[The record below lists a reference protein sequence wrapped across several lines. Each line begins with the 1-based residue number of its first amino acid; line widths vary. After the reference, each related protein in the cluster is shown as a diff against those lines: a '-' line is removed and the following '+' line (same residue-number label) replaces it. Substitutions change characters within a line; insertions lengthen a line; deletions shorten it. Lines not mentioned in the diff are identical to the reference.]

1 MGIEVEHTSSPIQ
14 TFTMTQSSA
23 STSGPKTSM
32 FIKKPGFVIPKNKL
46 SGSLVPL
53 FRGTKK
59 GDGDTPNEEA
69 SNRSQRKTKWGP
81 DLTLDATV
89 RKGRASAYQ
98 ARINQISQQLT
109 LASLAVDTNEEPLPT
124 SEFDYG
130 KSSYHQLSREAL
142 EMLEVEKRE
151 IIGELLKLNPS
162 YKVPP
167 DYKPLLKEANV
178 SIPIKEYPGYN
189 FIGLIFGPAN
199 DTQKRL
205 EKETGAKIRV
215 YGTKADKGW
224 KFEVSATDARETVS
238 SYEDLYVHV
247 SADTFEKVDAA
258 VALIELL
265 VTPVSVN
272 ALSSSTTLTSI
283 ADDSMIADPIQRSS
297 FKARTLVNQGI
308 AQPSAGPLPT
318 QAQNDMPQYP
328 LAWFSAGP
336 TQIPLFPQSGLVP
349 PINSSAPLL
358 GNPVQ
363 ANSTSMPSFFG
374 PPPVIPASFSP
385 VPQNSPFV
393 TSRPQLP
400 IALQPLQVPMVSLL
414 VRSQGNS
421 AMASQN
427 MTISVVPRVNIPN
440 NMILSI
446 PAPTQSTGAPL
457 GHPIASVSYGSAP
470 QPQRG
475 FSPML
480 PSMASDSVSSSV
492 GPMQPAIPPVAMRA
506 PSPNIMTGATP
517 VPFLATSSVS
527 FLQPGMNN
535 SVSAAIPRPQR
546 GSSGDFTF
554 QPQRPQN
561 TVSQVS
567 LQSNQPT
574 NHNLAPPIQTGHTP
588 LTPPS
593 PLVRPLMN
601 NMNPYQVQSFPRIQ
615 VSHQMNQPRPQISTN
630 LVGSPAAAPLVPP
643 RGLPLP
649 GHNTLSSGAFQHM
662 QPRNFTPPHNIGNP
676 AGPFP
681 PRAANQINSIPQ
693 SHSPGITPQRFPSPR
708 PHFGNYSGNPFSG
721 GTQQVYDPF
730 APTSVPFNPQMGG
743 TAAKVHNET
752 DPEYEDLM
760 ASVGV
765 K

>member
-14 TFTMTQSSA
+14 TVTLTQSSA

-32 FIKKPGFVIPKNKL
+32 FTKKPGFVIPKNKL

-53 FRGTKK
+53 FRGAKK
-59 GDGDTPNEEA
+59 GDGDALNEEA
-69 SNRSQRKTKWGP
+69 SNRVQRKTKWGP
-81 DLTLDATV
+81 DLNLDTTV
-89 RKGRASAYQ
+89 RKGRVSAYQ
-98 ARINQISQQLT
+98 ARINQISQQLA
-109 LASLAVDTNEEPLPT
+109 LGSLAVDNNQGPLST
-124 SEFDYG
+124 SEFYDG

-162 YKVPP
+162 YKAPP

-178 SIPIKEYPGYN
+178 PIPIKEYPGYN
-189 FIGLIFGPAN
+189 LIGLIFGPAS

-215 YGTKADKGW
+215 YGTKADKGG
-224 KFEVSATDARETVS
+224 KFEVNSTDTKETVR

-247 SADTFEKVDAA
+247 SADTFEKIDAA

-272 ALSSSTTLTSI
+272 PLSSSTTLTST
-283 ADDSMIADPIQRSS
+283 ADESMIADPIQRMPSS
-297 FKARTLVNQGI
+297 FKAPTLVNQGI

-318 QAQNDMPQYP
+318 QTQGYMPQYP
-328 LAWFSAGP
+328 QAWFSAGP

-363 ANSTSMPSFFG
+363 ANSTSIPSFFG
-374 PPPVIPASFSP
+374 PPPVIPASFSQ
-385 VPQNSPFV
+385 VAQNSSFV
-393 TSRPQLP
+393 ASRPQPP
-400 IALQPLQVPMVSLL
+400 IALQPPQIPMVPLL

-421 AMASQN
+421 VMASQN
-427 MTISVVPRVNIPN
+427 VAMSVAPRVNIPN
-440 NMILSI
+440 NMISSI
-446 PAPTQSTGAPL
+446 PAPTQSNGAPL
-457 GHPIASVSYGSAP
+457 GHPITSLSYGSAP
-470 QPQRG
+470 HPQRG
-475 FSPML
+475 FSPLL
-480 PSMASDSVSSSV
+480 PSMASESVTSSI
-492 GPMQPAIPPVAMRA
+492 GPMQPAIPPVALRA
-506 PSPNIMTGATP
+506 PSPNIMTL
-517 VPFLATSSVS
+517 VPFPRTSSAS
-527 FLQPGMNN
+527 FPGMNI
-535 SVSAAIPRPQR
+535 SISAAIPRPQH

-567 LQSNQPT
+567 LQSSQPA

-593 PLVRPLMN
+593 PLVRPLIN

-630 LVGSPAAAPLVPP
+630 LVGSPAAPLVPP
-643 RGLPLP
+643 RGLSLP
-649 GHNTLSSGAFQHM
+649 GHNTISSGTFQHM
-662 QPRNFTPPHNIGNP
+662 QPRNFTPPHVIGNQ

-681 PRAANQINSIPQ
+681 PRAANQINSFPR
-693 SHSPGITPQRFPSPR
+693 SHSPGATPQRFPSPR
-708 PHFGNYSGNPFSG
+708 PHFGNYSGKPFSG
-721 GTQQVYDPF
+721 GTQQIYDPF
-730 APTSVPFNPQMGG
+730 VPTSVPLNPQMGG
-743 TAAKVHNET
+743 DAAKVHNET

>member
-1 MGIEVEHTSSPIQ
+1 MGIEVENTSSPIQ
-14 TFTMTQSSA
+14 TVTMTQSSA

-32 FIKKPGFVIPKNKL
+32 FTKKPGFVIPKNKL

-53 FRGTKK
+53 FRGAKK
-59 GDGDTPNEEA
+59 GDGDTQNEEA
-69 SNRSQRKTKWGP
+69 SNRVERKTKWGP
-81 DLTLDATV
+81 VLTLDATV

-109 LASLAVDTNEEPLPT
+109 LGSLAMDDNQDPLST
-124 SEFDYG
+124 SAFE
-130 KSSYHQLSREAL
+130 KLSYHQLSQETL
-142 EMLEVEKRE
+142 EILEVEKRE

-162 YKVPP
+162 YKAPP

-178 SIPIKEYPGYN
+178 PIPIKEHPGYN
-189 FIGLIFGPAN
+189 FIALIFCPAS

-215 YGTKADKGW
+215 YGTKVDKGG
-224 KFEVSATDARETVS
+224 KFEVSATDAKETVS

-247 SADTFEKVDAA
+247 SADTFEKIDAA

-265 VTPVSVN
+265 ITPVSVN
-272 ALSSSTTLTSI
+272 TLSASTTLTSI
-283 ADDSMIADPIQRSS
+283 ADVRVIADPIQSMPSS
-297 FKARTLVNQGI
+297 FKAPPLVNQGM
-308 AQPSAGPLPT
+308 AQPSTGPLPT
-318 QAQNDMPQYP
+318 RTQSDMPQYP
-328 LAWFSAGP
+328 QAWFSAGP
-336 TQIPLFPQSGLVP
+336 TQIPFFRQSGLVP
-349 PINSSAPLL
+349 PINYSAPLF

-374 PPPVIPASFSP
+374 PPPVIPASFSL
-385 VPQNSPFV
+385 VPQNSSFAA
-393 TSRPQLP
+393 SRPQPP
-400 IALQPLQVPMVSLL
+400 IALQPPQIPMAPLP
-414 VRSQGNS
+414 VRSQGNI

-427 MTISVVPRVNIPN
+427 IAMSVAPWMNIPN
-440 NMILSI
+440 NMISPI
-446 PAPTQSTGAPL
+446 PAPIQSAGGAPL
-457 GHPIASVSYGSAP
+457 GHPIASLSYGSAP

-475 FSPML
+475 FSPLL
-480 PSMASDSVSSSV
+480 PPMASESVSSSI
-492 GPMQPAIPPVAMRA
+492 GPMQPAIPPVAMRP
-506 PSPNIMTGATP
+506 PSPNIMSGSTP
-517 VPFLATSSVS
+517 IPFPGTSSAS

-535 SVSAAIPRPQR
+535 SVPAAIPRPQH
-546 GSSGDFTF
+546 GSSADFTF

-561 TVSQVS
+561 TFSQVS
-567 LQSNQPT
+567 LQSSQPA

-615 VSHQMNQPRPQISTN
+615 VSHQMNQPRQQIFTD
-630 LVGSPAAAPLVPP
+630 LVRSPAAPLVTP
-643 RGLPLP
+643 RGLPLL
-649 GHNTLSSGAFQHM
+649 GHNTISSGIFQHM
-662 QPRNFTPPHNIGNP
+662 QPRNLAPPHIIGNS

-681 PRAANQINSIPQ
+681 PRAANPINSIPQ
-693 SHSPGITPQRFPSPR
+693 SHSPAATPHRFPSPH
-708 PHFGNYSGNPFSG
+708 PHFGNDPGKPFSG
-721 GTQQVYDPF
+721 GTQLTYDPF
-730 APTSVPFNPQMGG
+730 SPTSASLNPQMSGN
-743 TAAKVHNET
+743 AAKLHNEI

>member
-1 MGIEVEHTSSPIQ
+1 MGIDVEHTSSPIQ
-14 TFTMTQSSA
+14 TVTMTQPSA

-32 FIKKPGFVIPKNKL
+32 FTKKPGFVIPKNKL

-53 FRGTKK
+53 FRGAKK
-59 GDGDTPNEEA
+59 GDIDTLNDEA
-69 SNRSQRKTKWGP
+69 SNLVQRKTKWGP

-89 RKGRASAYQ
+89 RKGRVSAYQ
-98 ARINQISQQLT
+98 ARINQISQQLA
-109 LASLAVDTNEEPLPT
+109 LGSLAVDNNQGPLFT
-124 SEFDYG
+124 SEFNDG

-142 EMLEVEKRE
+142 EILEVEKRE

-162 YKVPP
+162 YKAPP

-178 SIPIKEYPGYN
+178 PIPIKEYPGYN
-189 FIGLIFGPAN
+189 FIGLIFGPAS

-215 YGTKADKGW
+215 YGTKADKAG
-224 KFEVSATDARETVS
+224 KFEVNATDAKETVS

-247 SADTFEKVDAA
+247 SADTFEKIDAA

-272 ALSSSTTLTSI
+272 PLSSTTLTSI
-283 ADDSMIADPIQRSS
+283 ADDSMIADPIQHMPSS
-297 FKARTLVNQGI
+297 FKTPTLVNQGI
-308 AQPSAGPLPT
+308 APPSAGPLPT
-318 QAQNDMPQYP
+318 QTQGNMPQYP
-328 LAWFSAGP
+328 QAWFSAGP
-336 TQIPLFPQSGLVP
+336 TQIPLFPQSGLAP

-374 PPPVIPASFSP
+374 PPPVIPASFSQF
-385 VPQNSPFV
+385 PQNSSFV
-393 TSRPQLP
+393 ASRHQPP
-400 IALQPLQVPMVSLL
+400 MALQSPQIPMVPLL
-414 VRSQGNS
+414 RSQGNS
-421 AMASQN
+421 AMASQY
-427 MTISVVPRVNIPN
+427 MAMSVTPRVSIPN
-440 NMILSI
+440 NMISSI

-457 GHPIASVSYGSAP
+457 GHLITSLSYGSAP

-475 FSPML
+475 FSPLL
-480 PSMASDSVSSSV
+480 PSMASESVSSSI
-492 GPMQPAIPPVAMRA
+492 GPMQPAIPPVFRA
-506 PSPNIMTGATP
+506 PSPNIMTGSTP
-517 VPFLATSSVS
+517 IPFLGTSSAS

-535 SVSAAIPRPQR
+535 SVSAAIPRPQH

-561 TVSQVS
+561 TVSHVS
-567 LQSNQPT
+567 LQSNQPA
-574 NHNLAPPIQTGHTP
+574 NHNLAPLIQTGHTP

-593 PLVRPLMN
+593 PLVRPLIS

-630 LVGSPAAAPLVPP
+630 LVGSPAAPLGPP

-649 GHNTLSSGAFQHM
+649 GHNNISFGTFQHM
-662 QPRNFTPPHNIGNP
+662 QPRIFTPPHVIGNQ

-693 SHSPGITPQRFPSPR
+693 SRSPGATPQRFPSPR
-708 PHFGNYSGNPFSG
+708 PHFGNYSGKPFSG
-721 GTQQVYDPF
+721 GTQQTYDPF
-730 APTSVPFNPQMGG
+730 APTSVPLNPPMGG
-743 TAAKVHNET
+743 NAAKVHNET